1 MVFRSRFVPRNM
13 LLAIRSFVVAAF
25 IVFLVYA
32 SSSSAIAGFITIKP
46 IRVAMDDGS
55 MPANN
60 ANELF
65 SAFTTK
71 IWAQA
76 GITVNYLPFM
86 TLNKTSYQ
94 NFTTIAD
101 ENTFFNDTAN
111 NMISTDP
118 NVITMWFVK
127 SLTNTD
133 FGTVDAIGGRKVMIA
148 DNVFST
154 NRYDTLAHELGH
166 NLGLTHGGFGAGGAD
181 NLMTVG
187 GTRTIPGAI
196 GDVNPDGAKLD
207 KLTAAQITQA
217 MSSQYCVPEPITLLM
232 FSSGFGILVFAGK
245 RKHKRYA

>member
-1 MVFRSRFVPRNM
+1 MGFRCRLVLRDMVTTTRSC
-13 LLAIRSFVVAAF
+13 VVATL
-25 IVFLVYA
+25 IVFLVCA
-32 SSSSAIAGFITIKP
+32 NSSSVMASFITVKP
-46 IRVAMDDGS
+46 IQVAMDDGT

-60 ANELF
+60 AKELF

-86 TLNKTSYQ
+86 TLKKTSYQ

-101 ENTFFNDTAN
+101 ETAFFNDTAN

-127 SLTNTD
+127 SLTGGD

-166 NLGLTHGGFGAGGAD
+166 NLGLTHTGFGAGGAD
-181 NLMTVG
+181 NLMTTG
-187 GTRTIPGAI
+187 GTRTIPGVI

-207 KLTAAQITQA
+207 KLTAAQIAKA
-217 MSSQYCVPEPITLLM
+217 MSSPYCVPEPMTLLM

-245 RKHKRYA
+245 RKRYA